1 MSIIHGFSFGNVLFW
16 MCRPISPEEK
26 IAITLR
32 FLATGVTFH
41 SLIYQFRVHRVSMG
55 KFVPEVCK
63 VIYH

>member
-32 FLATGVTFH
+32 FLATGETFH